1 MSDRQTESYYLK
13 FRRAISITLALA
25 LHLCYMKIH
34 IWFKEEKKKII
45 PFLMKFLVIWQAFN
59 I

>member
-34 IWFKEEKKKII
+34 IWFKEEKKKRL
-45 PFLMKFLVIWQAFN
+45 FLF
-59 I
+59 